1 MKLDWERW
9 NHVLIPVPTAER
21 RRRSKPLSPWAKR
34 AIELAFSLTGVGQ
47 VFLVGGAL
55 VGALAIALPTS
66 RLPFLFGTVFGFF
79 ALSVAARRAFPVRN
93 GRAHLVQSARV
104 TVGEPLDLRVVVEA
118 DHEAHELAVRGPF
131 LPWFA
136 HYEGPKPVLAKERGI
151 RGLSAH
157 TVVRFKRRSDLF
169 LGPFV
174 VTRRM
179 PLDLVGGPPIETE
192 AFRIK
197 VVPRPADVK
206 RLELSVA
213 RDGRVDARRGMR
225 RDGLTHLAGVRDYR
239 PGDRIRD
246 LDVRTWAKT
255 GVPAVREY
263 EDPEM
268 SRALLLFDTHGREGE
283 AFEAAVSLV
292 AGVASYAL
300 GGGIALELLVIGEIL
315 HPLATGRGRG
325 ALPLVLDALAVAE
338 PTDHF
343 DRDRLLARV
352 VPHLEQASS
361 VVFVTTRWD
370 EARASVA
377 ETLAN
382 RGLLPRVFVVE
393 DKARTSLPAYARS
406 LSPTVVARGGL
417 EL

>member
-1 MKLDWERW
+1 VKLDWERW

-21 RRRSKPLSPWAKR
+21 RRRSKPLSPLTKR
-34 AIELAFSLTGVGQ
+34 FIELAFSLTGAGQ

-66 RLPFLFGTVFGFF
+66 RLPFLFGTVIGFF
-79 ALSVAARRAFPVRN
+79 VVSIAARRAFPIRN
-93 GRAHLVQSARV
+93 GRAHLVQSTRV

-118 DHEAHELAVRGPF
+118 EHEPHELTVRGPF

-136 HYEGPKPVLAKERGI
+136 RYEGPKPTLGRERGTP
-151 RGLSAH
+151 GFSAH
-157 TVVRFKRRSDLF
+157 TSVRFTRRSDLF

-179 PLDLVGGPPIETE
+179 PLDLVGGPPIQTE

-206 RLELSVA
+206 RLELATA

-225 RDGLTHLAGVRDYR
+225 RDGLTHLAGVREYR

-255 GVPAVREY
+255 GVPAVREC

-268 SRALLLFDTHGREGE
+268 SRAIVLFDTHGNEGDS
-283 AFEAAVSLV
+283 FEAAVSLV

-300 GGGIALELLVIGEIL
+300 GGGISLELLVIGETL
-315 HPLATGRGRG
+315 HPLSTGRGRG

-338 PTDHF
+338 PTSRF
-343 DRDRLLARV
+343 DRERLLARV
-352 VPHLEQASS
+352 VPHLERASS

-370 EARASVA
+370 EARAAVA
-377 ETLAN
+377 ETLA
-382 RGLLPRVFVVE
+382 RKGIAPRVFVVE
-393 DKARTSLPAYARS
+393 EKTRAALPSYARS
-406 LSPTVVARGGL
+406 LTPRMVTRGGL